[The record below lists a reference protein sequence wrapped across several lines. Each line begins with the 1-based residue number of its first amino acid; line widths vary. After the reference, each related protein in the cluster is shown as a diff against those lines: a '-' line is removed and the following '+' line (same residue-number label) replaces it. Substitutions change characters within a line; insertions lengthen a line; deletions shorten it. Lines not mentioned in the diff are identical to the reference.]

1 MARPDG
7 PAPAGAAGDFSIS
20 PASSIHRDREGHSQ
34 HRDPRNSFQH
44 EHDQDTPPVG
54 ADIPGTAISGRAAGS
69 TAASPLDDGQWD
81 FYGDLDTS
89 PNGDP
94 WQDTTANDRPETP
107 QRPVSGDLVQQE
119 LAEARA
125 RAALPGRGPSV
136 TSYGP
141 APGDEIEP
149 VPRVR
154 GRNVPQARSP
164 HEGQGPFMHYEDI
177 AYLDSENDPK
187 DELEMGG
194 LSRNETFPAIP
205 EGANNRAR
213 RSWDRQRNRRM
224 KKPQNPRGTT
234 GAAPLERGGF
244 GKHLVAWTPEI
255 LWSLL
260 SILSLGLIIAV
271 LTIYNQRGLPNWP
284 LPISLNTLVAFL
296 EAICRVSLIVPLTEG
311 LAQLK
316 WNTFARGER
325 ALSDFGVFDDAGRGP
340 VGNAR
345 FIFKRKGRVMGLSAA
360 LGLLTVFATSPLTQA
375 AITYPT
381 RFVAGTGTALAPRS
395 ELYSHPEYLTTSGRC
410 HRGRAGD

>member
-1 MARPDG
+1 MAQPD
-7 PAPAGAAGDFSIS
+7 PAAAAAAGTVGDFSVS
-20 PASSIHRDREGHSQ
+20 PASSIHGDREGYNQ
-34 HRDPRNSFQH
+34 YQDRRNSSQH
-44 EHDQDTPPVG
+44 EHDKDTLPLG
-54 ADIPGTAISGRAAGS
+54 AGIPGTAIPGRAAGS
-69 TAASPLDDGQWD
+69 TAASPIDDSQWD
-81 FYGDLDTS
+81 FYGDLDRL

-141 APGDEIEP
+141 APGDEIRP
-149 VPRVR
+149 APRVR
-154 GRNVPQARSP
+154 GRNVHQARSP

-187 DELEMGG
+187 DEVEMGG
-194 LSRNETFPAIP
+194 LSRNETFPGIP
-205 EGANNRAR
+205 EGANSRAR
-213 RSWDRQRNRRM
+213 RSWDRQRNWRM
-224 KKPQNPRGTT
+224 KNSQNPRGTA
-234 GAAPLERGGF
+234 GAVPLERGGF
-244 GKHLVAWTPEI
+244 GKHFVAWTPEI

-260 SILSLGLIIAV
+260 SVLSLGLIIAV
-271 LTIYNQRGLPNWP
+271 LKVYDQRGLPNWP

-325 ALSDFGVFDDAGRGP
+325 ALSDFGIFDDAGRGP

-381 RFVAGTGTALAPRS
+381 RFVASTGTALAPRS
-395 ELYSHPEYLTTSGRC
+395 ELYSHPEHLATNGR
-410 HRGRAGD
+410 